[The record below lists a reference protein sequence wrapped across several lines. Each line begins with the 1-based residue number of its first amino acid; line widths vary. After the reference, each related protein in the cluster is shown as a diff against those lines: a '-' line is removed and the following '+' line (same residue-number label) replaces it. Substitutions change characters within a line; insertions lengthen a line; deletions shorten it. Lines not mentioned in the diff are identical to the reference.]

1 MTPGRIVRR
10 RIPPGRIA
18 PGRIAPGR
26 IAPIVKGGVITG
38 STRVMEATEIDLIGG
53 PVNVAVAG
61 LNNHR

>member
-18 PGRIAPGR
+18 P
-26 IAPIVKGGVITG
+26 IVKGGVIIG